1 MVKKF
6 QAGVPVCR
14 TLLRR
19 KWTSSYSSYP
29 VILIMMKTADHL
41 NEGLELNYHI
51 AWILISYWSTTVAS
65 VPGQKARKDHCYG
78 PQTFCTFLSTMT
90 HYKSLTFLAY
100 EFVYVLNLFKTVIL
114 LLFVVLFEG
123 VVSLLCHF
131 NVHVMGQL
139 KNNSVNHF
147 GEICEM
153 GCQSKVEEV
162 YSQDEQLFRWEWL
175 FGRVGVER
183 MVNYGFF
190 FMKTEFS
197 TKEKQVIC

>member
-1 MVKKF
+1 M
-6 QAGVPVCR
+6 
-14 TLLRR
+14 
-19 KWTSSYSSYP
+19 
-29 VILIMMKTADHL
+29 
-41 NEGLELNYHI
+41 
-51 AWILISYWSTTVAS
+51 
-65 VPGQKARKDHCYG
+65 
-78 PQTFCTFLSTMT
+78 
-90 HYKSLTFLAY
+90 
-100 EFVYVLNLFKTVIL
+100 